1 MSQSGWTVLDVEA
14 LIREVFEILKTK
26 VKAEGGS
33 TMESRTRR
41 SEDGDEDTSLSTK
54 DGAYEEAEER
64 WWSLTGEVGVDTE
77 AEAGYDDTTREGCGA
92 SHPLVM
98 WRKEG

>member
-26 VKAEGGS
+26 V
-33 TMESRTRR
+33 
-41 SEDGDEDTSLSTK
+41 D
-54 DGAYEEAEER
+54 AEER
-64 WWSLTGEVGVDTE
+64 FDALSNSRGPEEGEEVVFMSTKVGVDTE